1 MFSAS
6 SRRPP
11 EKKKRPALPT
21 SVKEAVSIKRREIQK
36 LKDSVPGLEATC
48 QQLKDHL
55 GLLTGKHQVYKR
67 KEIEEK
73 IETLNKQLVD
83 IQSGNVEKA
92 FEEQVKPFLLAEK
105 KKQERTNVKKRK
117 IETKQ
122 VLSTRRKRST
132 SKNVR
137 VQRSNGTGDNSLL
150 DDFNAYYNIGGP
162 AIYMTVAQ
170 DCENC
175 GGQMQRLPQAALLA
189 CEKCG
194 VSCSYVDASSQSLGF
209 NDEVEYSTFAYRRV
223 NHFVEWLNSFQARE
237 TTDVPQEV
245 LEKVMRK
252 LYQRRVVDLK
262 DIEPTLVRQIL
273 KELTKQDKS
282 YRKYYENTMLITC
295 KITGRA
301 PPRLTPTQETQ
312 LKHMFLS
319 IQPAFEKHC
328 PKDRK
333 NFISYSYCLYKFC
346 ELLGLPYT
354 QYFSLLKG
362 KEKLSKMDS
371 IWVKICNEL
380 NWEYIAS
387 I

>member
-1 MFSAS
+1 MFHSSTRSAQG
-6 SRRPP
+6 
-11 EKKKRPALPT
+11 KKQPAVPT
-21 SVKEAVSIKRREIQK
+21 SVKEAVSIKRKEIQK
-36 LKDSVPGLEATC
+36 LKNSVPRLSRECAELKK
-48 QQLKDHL
+48 QLHL
-55 GLLTGKHQVYKR
+55 LKGKHQFHQR
-67 KEIEEK
+67 KEVEEK
-73 IETLNKQLVD
+73 IEILNKQLAN

-92 FEEQVKPFLLAEK
+92 FEEQIKPFLLAEK
-105 KKQERTNVKKRK
+105 KKQERVVKKRK
-117 IETKQ
+117 IEIKQ
-122 VLSTRRKRST
+122 QLSTRRKRST

-137 VQRSNGTGDNSLL
+137 VQRSNGTGENSLL

-245 LEKVMRK
+245 LQKVMRK
-252 LYQRRVVDLK
+252 LYQRRVMELDQ
-262 DIEPTLVRQIL
+262 IEPTLVRQIL
-273 KELTKQDKS
+273 KELTKENKT
-282 YRKYYENTMLITC
+282 YRKYYDNTMLITC

-371 IWVKICNEL
+371 IWVKICKEL